1 MVYSSP
7 YLIESYLHV
16 LWFMTCCE
24 RPILE
29 IQHYRKYS
37 LSSFYE
43 NIVFASSS
51 FYYNHQVSIRRSHLS
66 KYRRMKCIWSIIFVK
81 HTRTKNHCL
90 LIIAHT
96 SSDTENESTRRHT
109 ERAPLI
115 LYGQDIKSR
124 EHQTIGWPNTVTPCR
139 GATTNHEGS
148 VSFEE

>member
-51 FYYNHQVSIRRSHLS
+51 FYYNHQVSIRRSHLI
-66 KYRRMKCIWSIIFVK
+66 KYRRMKCTWSIIFVK
-81 HTRTKNHCL
+81 HTRTKNCCL
-90 LIIAHT
+90 LAIMHT
-96 SSDTENESTRRHT
+96 LRDTDNESTRRHANPT
-109 ERAPLI
+109 SSI
-115 LYGQDIKSR
+115 L
-124 EHQTIGWPNTVTPCR
+124 HV
-139 GATTNHEGS
+139 
-148 VSFEE
+148 